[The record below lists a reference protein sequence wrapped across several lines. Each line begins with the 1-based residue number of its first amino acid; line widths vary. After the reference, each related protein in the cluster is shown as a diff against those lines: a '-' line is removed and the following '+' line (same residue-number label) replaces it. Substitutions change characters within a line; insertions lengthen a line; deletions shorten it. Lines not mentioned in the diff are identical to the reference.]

1 MRGRVSVAV
10 ATGTAVGGVSRRL
23 WRPVVL
29 GGFVVFMT
37 VPLLA
42 TVLFSVSIRWDRTL
56 WPEGLTLAW
65 WGRVTGRAA
74 FQETLLNSLVIALT
88 SVAGAVLLVTPAAY
102 WARLRAPRARPWI
115 EFLAIVPFGLP
126 GVVLALGLLRFYA
139 NVPLPLVNTPAIL
152 VAAYLVLTLP
162 FMYRSVANALDAVDA
177 RTLTEA
183 AQSLG
188 AGSGRA
194 LVLVIVPNIVSGV
207 LNGSLLVFS
216 TVFAEFTLANLLVGS
231 RFKTFP
237 IYLVEFTRFDARQAS
252 ALAVISFVV
261 AWATSL
267 ALIWVAGRGGG
278 PRERVTMR

>member
-1 MRGRVSVAV
+1 MNRPG
-10 ATGTAVGGVSRRL
+10 L
-23 WRPVVL
+23 WRSVVL
-29 GGFVVFMT
+29 VVFIVFMI
-37 VPLLA
+37 VPLFA
-42 TVLFSVSIRWDRTL
+42 TVLFSVSIRWDRTV

-65 WGRVTGRAA
+65 WARVTARSA
-74 FQETLLNSLVIALT
+74 FRETLVNSLVVGLA
-88 SVAGAVLLVTPAAY
+88 SVAGSVLLVTPAAY

-115 EFLAIVPFGLP
+115 ELLAIVPFGLP
-126 GVVLALGLLRFYA
+126 GVVLALSLLRFYA

-188 AGSGRA
+188 AGPGRA
-194 LVLVIVPNIVSGV
+194 LVAVIVPNIMSGV
-207 LNGSLLVFS
+207 LNGGLLVFS

-252 ALAVISFVV
+252 ALAVISFGIALV
-261 AWATSL
+261 TSL
-267 ALIWVAGRGGG
+267 ALIWVAGGGG
-278 PRERVTMR
+278 RPKEMVTMR